1 MSESLLPACDCNIAR
16 AKAAEAAGVAHPNLV
31 LATTILASS
40 LAFIDGSVINVGLPA
55 IAQTFPDHALSLSWI
70 VTGYLLPLSA
80 LLLLGGAAG
89 DRYGHRRLL
98 LLGIGLFLAASL
110 VCAAAPT
117 LHWLLAGRILQGT
130 GAAMLMPTSLA
141 ILGSSFA
148 GEARGKAI
156 GTWAAVGAG
165 AGAVG
170 PLMGGWLIDLVG
182 WRAMFLL
189 NVPIGAAAM
198 FLGARYVTDRQDTN
212 RPPLDW
218 PGAALVTVGLAML
231 TWGLTLA
238 SSHGAPARAWSL
250 VALGAIFLGLFLW
263 WERRQGA
270 AAMMPFALFGA
281 RAFAGLNML
290 TFLLYG
296 ALGGMLV
303 LLPYLLIEL
312 EGYSATAAGAAL
324 LPMPLVIALTAPA
337 MGKLAASAGA
347 RLPLTIGPAVV
358 AVGFLLA
365 LRIGGGAS
373 YWTTTLPAML
383 VISLGMAGAVAPR
396 TNAVLGTVDS
406 AHTGMASGFN
416 SAVARTGGL
425 IATAM
430 SSAILVAHGHGL
442 QSGFHIAMIVCA
454 VSAACASACAF
465 RWLRPAAA
473 GAGDSAAKRNPA
485 QN

>member
-1 MSESLLPACDCNIAR
+1 MSEAVLPSCDRGMAATPADG
-16 AKAAEAAGVAHPNLV
+16 AKTAHPRLV
-31 LATTILASS
+31 LATTVLASS
-40 LAFIDGSVINVGLPA
+40 LAFVDGSVINVGLPA
-55 IAQTFPDHALSLSWI
+55 IARSFPAHAISLSWI

-110 VCAAAPT
+110 LCAGAPDLT
-117 LHWLLAGRILQGT
+117 WLLAGRILQGT

-141 ILGSSFA
+141 ILGSSFS

-165 AGAVG
+165 AGAIG
-170 PLMGGWLIDLVG
+170 PLIGGWLIDVVG
-182 WRAMFLL
+182 WRAMFLI

-198 FLGARYVTDRQDTN
+198 FLGARYAQNSVDPQ

-218 PGAALVTVGLAML
+218 GGAALVTAGLAAL

-238 SSHGAPARAWSL
+238 SSHSANATAWSL
-250 VALGAIFLGLFLW
+250 VAAGAVLLALFLW
-263 WERRQGA
+263 FEHRRGD
-270 AAMMPFALFGA
+270 AAMMPLALFVS
-281 RAFAGLNML
+281 RAFAGLNVL

-303 LLPYLLIEL
+303 LLPYVLIEL
-312 EGYSATAAGAAL
+312 KGYTATAAGAAL
-324 LPMPLVIALTAPA
+324 LPMPLVIALTAPT
-337 MGKLAASAGA
+337 MGKLAAKVGS

-365 LRIGGGAS
+365 MRIDVGGS
-373 YWTTTLPAML
+373 YWTATLPAML
-383 VISLGMAGAVAPR
+383 VISLGMAGAVAPL
-396 TNAVLGTVDS
+396 TNAVLSTVD
-406 AHTGMASGFN
+406 ARHTGMASGFN

-430 SSAILVAHGHGL
+430 SSAILVAHAHAL
-442 QSGFHIAMIVCA
+442 QSGFHVAMAVCA
-454 VSAACASACAF
+454 ASAACASACAF
-465 RWLRPAAA
+465 LWLPRD
-473 GAGDSAAKRNPA
+473 GGGTTT
-485 QN
+485 

>member
-1 MSESLLPACDCNIAR
+1 MSEAVLPSCDRGMAATPAVG
-16 AKAAEAAGVAHPNLV
+16 AKTAHPRLV
-31 LATTILASS
+31 LATTVLASS
-40 LAFIDGSVINVGLPA
+40 LAFVDGSVINVGLPA
-55 IAQTFPDHALSLSWI
+55 IARSFPAHAISLSWI

-98 LLGIGLFLAASL
+98 LMGIGLFLAASL
-110 VCAAAPT
+110 LCAGAPDLT
-117 LHWLLAGRILQGT
+117 WLLAGRILQGT

-141 ILGSSFA
+141 ILGSSFS

-165 AGAVG
+165 AGAIG
-170 PLMGGWLIDLVG
+170 PLIGGWLIDVVG
-182 WRAMFLL
+182 WRAMFLI

-198 FLGARYVTDRQDTN
+198 FLGARYVQNSVDPQ

-218 PGAALVTVGLAML
+218 GGAALVTAGLAAL

-238 SSHGAPARAWSL
+238 SSHSANATAWSL
-250 VALGAIFLGLFLW
+250 VAAGAVLLALFLW
-263 WERRQGA
+263 FEHRRGD
-270 AAMMPFALFGA
+270 AAMMPLALFVS
-281 RAFAGLNML
+281 RAFAGLNVL

-303 LLPYLLIEL
+303 LLPYVLIEL
-312 EGYSATAAGAAL
+312 KGYAATAAGAAL
-324 LPMPLVIALTAPA
+324 LPMPLVIALTAPT
-337 MGKLAASAGA
+337 MGKLAAKVGS

-365 LRIGGGAS
+365 MRIDVGGS
-373 YWTTTLPAML
+373 YWTATLPAML
-383 VISLGMAGAVAPR
+383 VISLGMAGAVAPL
-396 TNAVLGTVDS
+396 TNAVLSTVD
-406 AHTGMASGFN
+406 ARHTGMASGFN

-430 SSAILVAHGHGL
+430 SSAILVAHAHAL
-442 QSGFHIAMIVCA
+442 QSGFHVAMAVCA
-454 VSAACASACAF
+454 ASAACASACAF
-465 RWLRPAAA
+465 LWLPRD
-473 GAGDSAAKRNPA
+473 GGTTT
-485 QN
+485 

>member
-1 MSESLLPACDCNIAR
+1 MSESLLAHCDCGMAT
-16 AKAAEAAGVAHPNLV
+16 AKAKPAEDAAVAHPRLV

-55 IAQTFPDHALSLSWI
+55 IARSFPDHAISLSWV

-89 DRYGHRRLL
+89 DRYGRRRLL

-110 VCAAAPT
+110 LCAAAPT

-141 ILGSSFA
+141 ILGSSFV

-156 GTWAAVGAG
+156 GTWAAVGAA
-165 AGAVG
+165 AGAIG
-170 PLMGGWLIDLVG
+170 PLLGGWLIDLVG

-198 FLGARYVTDRQDTN
+198 FLGARYVTDRIEAN

-218 PGAALVTVGLAML
+218 VGAALVTAGLAML

-238 SSHGAPARAWSL
+238 SSGHGANVTAWSV
-250 VALGAIFLGLFLW
+250 VALGAVFLALFLVF
-263 WERRQGA
+263 EKRRGA
-270 AAMMPFALFGA
+270 TAMMPLDLFAS

-296 ALGGMLV
+296 ALGGLLV
-303 LLPYLLIEL
+303 LMPYLLIGL
-312 EGYSATAAGAAL
+312 QGYSATAAGAAL

-337 MGKLAASAGA
+337 MGKLAGKVGA
-347 RLPLTIGPAVV
+347 RLPLTIGPAIV
-358 AVGFLLA
+358 ALGFVLA
-365 LRIGGGAS
+365 LRIGGGNG

-383 VISLGMAGAVAPR
+383 VISLGMAGAVAPL
-396 TNAVLGTVDS
+396 TNAVLGTVD
-406 AHTGMASGFN
+406 ARHTGMASGFN

-430 SSAILVAHGHGL
+430 SSAILVAHGHAL
-442 QSGFHIAMIVCA
+442 QSGFHLAMMVCA
-454 VSAACASACAF
+454 GAAACASACAF
-465 RWLRPAAA
+465 FWLPRVEAVTT
-473 GAGDSAAKRNPA
+473 
-485 QN
+485 